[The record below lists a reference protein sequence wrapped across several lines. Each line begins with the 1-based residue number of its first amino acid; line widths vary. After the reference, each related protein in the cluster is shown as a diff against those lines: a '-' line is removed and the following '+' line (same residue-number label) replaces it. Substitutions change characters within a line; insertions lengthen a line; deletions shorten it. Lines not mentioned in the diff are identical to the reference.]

1 MIDARVLVTLLKV
14 IITAVGV
21 NINQLATF
29 DQPSSLTV
37 TDSARIIICV
47 CGGPGTD

>member
-1 MIDARVLVTLLKV
+1 MFSNTFEGDYK
-14 IITAVGV
+14 TAVGV

-47 CGGPGTD
+47 CWRSTN